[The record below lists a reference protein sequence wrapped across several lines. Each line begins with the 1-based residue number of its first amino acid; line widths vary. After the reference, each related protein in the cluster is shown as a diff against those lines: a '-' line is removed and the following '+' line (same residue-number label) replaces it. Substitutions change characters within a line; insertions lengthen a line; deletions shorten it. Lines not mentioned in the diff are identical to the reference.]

1 MKPALPRL
9 IAACLAVVALLGAPR
24 AGLAQAPAKDSY
36 PDRTIRL
43 IVGFAAGGGNDIIA
57 RIIGQKL

>member
-9 IAACLAVVALLGAPR
+9 IGACLTVVALLGAPPR
-24 AGLAQAPAKDSY
+24 ASVAQTPAKDSY

-57 RIIGQKL
+57 RIIGQ